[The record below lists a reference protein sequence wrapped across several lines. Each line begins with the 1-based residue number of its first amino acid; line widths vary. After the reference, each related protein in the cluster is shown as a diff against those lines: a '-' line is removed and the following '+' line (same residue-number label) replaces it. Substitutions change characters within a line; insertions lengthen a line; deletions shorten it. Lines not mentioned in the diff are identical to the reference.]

1 MVTAVLYDAT
11 VAHVR
16 RADPPHAFV
25 HKLSLWLT
33 DLDAPPRL
41 PWWLRPFARFDG
53 RDHFEPGDPGDI
65 RSKLDRWLARRG
77 VDLRGGPV
85 TMLASAR
92 VLGCVF
98 NPITVYWCHTPDGEL
113 ECVVAEVHNT
123 YGGRHAYLLR
133 PGAAEPSR
141 VDTYRAQK
149 EFYVSPFQELDG
161 EYRLRLPRPDALL
174 DLTVALRR
182 GDTTPLLATLR
193 GVRRPSGARSFARL
207 VLGRPLQPQRVAAL
221 IRRHG
226 VALWLRKAPM
236 VARTPQNSTGA
247 LHG

>member
-1 MVTAVLYDAT
+1 MVTALYDAT

-16 RADPPHAFV
+16 RADPPYSFAHRMY
-25 HKLSLWLT
+25 LWRT
-33 DLDAPPRL
+33 DLDDLPRL

-53 RDHFEPGDPGDI
+53 RDHFSRDEPGDI
-65 RSKLDRWLARRG
+65 RSKLDAWLARRG

-92 VLGCVF
+92 VLGYVF

-113 ECVVAEVHNT
+113 ACVVAEVHNT

-133 PGAAEPSR
+133 PDED
-141 VDTYRAQK
+141 VRADK
-149 EFYVSPFQELDG
+149 EFYVSPFQEAAG
-161 EYRLRLPRPDALL
+161 EYRMHLPRPDALL
-174 DLTVALRR
+174 ALSVVLRHDGDAALT
-182 GDTTPLLATLR
+182 ATLR
-193 GVRRPSGARSFARL
+193 GVRRPAGIRTLARFL
-207 VLGRPLQPQRVAAL
+207 LGRPLQPQRVSAL

-226 VALWLRKAPM
+226 LALWRRKAPLA
-236 VARTPQNSTGA
+236 ARTGQNTAGA